1 MSLPLVIRPR
11 VVLLAALLAC
21 STIAGMPGRTSAAR
35 PARPTLEA
43 RAADLRERYTKA
55 LRTPGTNLESLLAE
69 LRTLAHDAEKA
80 HRDSVVY
87 FARMSETSVLG
98 RLARR
103 PEAERAALQATAA
116 ALRSRDPRRLASA
129 RLAAANLRAATDP
142 EGALEMVESA
152 LPELRALGDD
162 ALLADAYDNVAHAC
176 FELGR
181 FERALP
187 ACRANAAHRL
197 AAKDDHGLSLAWSSC
212 SQALRFL
219 GRHAEARAVTDS
231 ALRLARATGDRGL
244 PLSRALTEKA
254 SLHRTAREFPDAIAA
269 IREAIEV
276 DRARGDRSHERVSRM
291 FRARLYQTMGRNV
304 ECAADLDT
312 MLASPEVQRSFSQ
325 LTRVS
330 AMWARSMAA
339 IGRAAEAD
347 SVLARVT
354 ERYERFRDGL
364 ADEVDRAGAHEHA
377 SEVYTAR
384 ARVLLALKRP
394 EAAWAACERGRGAQL
409 EWRLGAKDA
418 PPLAAL
424 QARLRV
430 ARAALIEYDVPDP
443 TVGNVFLVT
452 SDGVRG
458 FPLGGFVEKK
468 DIDAVLEA
476 LGDDQASAWPD
487 SAAAHL
493 GRDLL
498 GLVGPLLPSG
508 IERVYVV
515 PPSRIESVPFE
526 ALTLPGRGAAL
537 GDLYAV
543 SYVPSAGVL
552 LALDERAA
560 APADARRITVLAD
573 PLVNAKH
580 PSFASLDPQLRGE
593 ALRPLPGA
601 LAEARAVGGRD
612 ARVHVGRDATLDR
625 LLASR
630 RSALL
635 HLATHALALPSGDA
649 LVLAGREPM
658 LTAARVESLGIS
670 ADLVTLSACGTLGRT
685 RRSGEG
691 TFGLVRAFHA
701 AGSRTVL
708 GTRWSVN
715 DRAAALFMK
724 EFYTALRSGTARD
737 VALARARK
745 KLRAEGAA
753 PRDCWAF
760 LLSGV
765 GDRPLGV
772 LADSRGTSAPV
783 SK

>member
-1 MSLPLVIRPR
+1 MRVPLPFRPQVI
-11 VVLLAALLAC
+11 LLAALLAW
-21 STIAGMPGRTSAAR
+21 PEAAR
-35 PARPTLEA
+35 AARAPAPTLEA
-43 RAADLRERYTKA
+43 RADELSERHQKALRSPGSNLEALLADLRA
-55 LRTPGTNLESLLAE
+55 LAR
-69 LRTLAHDAEKA
+69 DAEKA
-80 HRDSVVY
+80 RVDTVAYSAHMRES
-87 FARMSETSVLG
+87 SVLG

-103 PEAERAALQATAA
+103 PEAERAALQAAAA
-116 ALRSRDPRRLASA
+116 ALRARSPRRLAHA
-129 RLAAANLRAATDP
+129 RLVAADLRATADP
-142 EGALEMVESA
+142 QGALEMVESA
-152 LPELRALGDD
+152 LPEIRALGDD
-162 ALLADAYDNVAHAC
+162 ALLAEAYDNVSHAC

-187 ACRANAAHRL
+187 ACRANAAHRA

-231 ALRLARATGDRGL
+231 ALRLARETGDRGL
-244 PLSRALTEKA
+244 PLSRALSEKA
-254 SLHRTAREFPDAIAA
+254 SLHRTAREFPEALAA

-276 DRARGDRSHERVSRM
+276 DRARGDRSHERISRM

-339 IGRAAEAD
+339 IGRAPEAD
-347 SVLARVT
+347 SVLARVID
-354 ERYERFRDGL
+354 RYERFRNGL
-364 ADEVDRAGAHEHA
+364 GEEEDRAGAHEHA

-384 ARVLLALKRP
+384 TRVLLTLKRP
-394 EAAWAACERGRGAQL
+394 EAAWASCERGRGAQL
-409 EWRLGAKDA
+409 EWRLGATDA
-418 PPLAAL
+418 PPLAKL
-424 QARLRV
+424 QARLGA

-452 SDGVRG
+452 ADGVRG

-476 LGDDQASAWPD
+476 LGDDQPAAWPD

-498 GLVGPLLPSG
+498 GLVGPLLPAG

-526 ALTLPGRGAAL
+526 ALTVPGRGAAL
-537 GDLYAV
+537 GDLFAV

-552 LALDERAA
+552 LALDARAA

-573 PLVNAKH
+573 PVVNAKH
-580 PSFASLDPQLRGE
+580 PSLASLDPQLRGE

-601 LAEARAVGGRD
+601 LAEARAIGGRD

-625 LLASR
+625 LLAAR
-630 RSALL
+630 KSALL
-635 HLATHALALPSGDA
+635 HLATHALALPGGDA

-658 LTAARVESLGIS
+658 LTAARVESLGLS

-685 RRSGEG
+685 RRTGEG

-715 DRAAALFMK
+715 DRAAARFMT
-724 EFYTALRSGTARD
+724 EFYAALRSGAARD
-737 VALARARK
+737 VALVRARR
-745 KLRAEGAA
+745 KLRAEGVP

-772 LADSRGTSAPV
+772 LTDSRGTSGAL

>member
-1 MSLPLVIRPR
+1 MRVPLPFRPQVI
-11 VVLLAALLAC
+11 LLAALLAW
-21 STIAGMPGRTSAAR
+21 PEAAR
-35 PARPTLEA
+35 AARAPAPTLEA
-43 RAADLRERYTKA
+43 RADELSERHQKALRSPGSNLEALLADLRA
-55 LRTPGTNLESLLAE
+55 LAR
-69 LRTLAHDAEKA
+69 DAEKA
-80 HRDSVVY
+80 RVDTVAYSAHMRES
-87 FARMSETSVLG
+87 SVLG

-103 PEAERAALQATAA
+103 PEAERAALQAAAA
-116 ALRSRDPRRLASA
+116 ALRARSPRRLAHA
-129 RLAAANLRAATDP
+129 RLVAADLRATADP
-142 EGALEMVESA
+142 QGALEMVESA
-152 LPELRALGDD
+152 LPEIRALGDD
-162 ALLADAYDNVAHAC
+162 ALLAEAYDNVSHAC

-187 ACRANAAHRL
+187 ACRANAAHRA

-231 ALRLARATGDRGL
+231 ALRLARETGDRGL
-244 PLSRALTEKA
+244 PLSRALSEKA
-254 SLHRTAREFPDAIAA
+254 SLHRTAREFPEALAA

-276 DRARGDRSHERVSRM
+276 DRARGDRSHERISRM

-339 IGRAAEAD
+339 IGRAPEAD
-347 SVLARVT
+347 SVLARVID
-354 ERYERFRDGL
+354 RYERFRNGL
-364 ADEVDRAGAHEHA
+364 GEEEDRAGAHEHA

-384 ARVLLALKRP
+384 TRVLLTLKRP
-394 EAAWAACERGRGAQL
+394 EAAWASCERGRGAQL
-409 EWRLGAKDA
+409 EWRLGATDA
-418 PPLAAL
+418 PPLAKL
-424 QARLRV
+424 QARLGA

-452 SDGVRG
+452 ADGVRG

-476 LGDDQASAWPD
+476 LGDDQPAAWPD

-498 GLVGPLLPSG
+498 GLVGPLLPAG

-526 ALTLPGRGAAL
+526 ALTVPGRGAAL
-537 GDLYAV
+537 GDLFAV

-552 LALDERAA
+552 LALDARAA

-573 PLVNAKH
+573 PVVNAKH
-580 PSFASLDPQLRGE
+580 PSLASLDPQLRGE

-601 LAEARAVGGRD
+601 LAEARAIGGRD

-625 LLASR
+625 LLAAR
-630 RSALL
+630 KSALL
-635 HLATHALALPSGDA
+635 HLATHALALPGGDA

-658 LTAARVESLGIS
+658 LTAARVESLGLS

-685 RRSGEG
+685 RRTGEG
-691 TFGLVRAFHA
+691 TFGLVRGFHA

-715 DRAAALFMK
+715 DRAAARFMT
-724 EFYTALRSGTARD
+724 EFYAALRSGAARD
-737 VALARARK
+737 VALVRARR
-745 KLRAEGAA
+745 KLRAEGVP

-772 LADSRGTSAPV
+772 LADSRGTSGAL